1 MLTYTKRVL
10 LNENAAGDRLWYL
23 EGHCLAADTKP
34 TSDIANGSQLIE
46 MDSGS
51 VYFFDEEGGDWVEFA
66 EPASSDAD
74 TETAS
79 SDADTEP
86 AEEET

>member
-10 LNENAAGDRLWYL
+10 LNETAAGDRLWYL

-34 TSDIANGSQLIE
+34 TTDIANGSQLIE
-46 MDSGS
+46 MDSGK
-51 VYFFDEEGGDWVEFA
+51 VYFFDEAGSDWIEFA
-66 EPASSDAD
+66 AP
-74 TETAS
+74 AS